1 VLFPTTFEIPVVY
14 RSVLDPLVTLS
25 FAAAVTSRVRLG
37 LGVVNGLFYA
47 PAVLAKQ
54 LASLDVL
61 SQGRLDAGIGLGWSP
76 DEYATAGIPMSG
88 RGRRFDEWLACLQAL
103 LTEDPV

>member
-1 VLFPTTFEIPVVY
+1 MDIGISLPVAGTWATPDNIAAIARAGDTRGFRTLWTFQRVLFPTTFEIPVVY

-61 SQGRLDAGIGLGWSP
+61 SQGR
-76 DEYATAGIPMSG
+76 
-88 RGRRFDEWLACLQAL
+88 
-103 LTEDPV
+103 